1 MNMKRRLTGFVCAAC
16 LLLTGCTTAQDTSAP
31 SAVTESPSL
40 QVTGEMSLSYADQ
53 FSVKYCEGGYAIIEI
68 RDGQRFLLVPE
79 GKDVPADVQDM
90 TVLRQPLEQIYV
102 AASSAVDLFDGIG
115 ALDSVKM
122 TSTKDWSLPAVQ
134 DALASGKMQY
144 VGKYSAPDYEQL
156 LSANCG
162 LAIESTMIYHTPE
175 TKEQLESLGIPVLV
189 ERSSYES
196 HPLGRMEWL
205 RLYGLLLGRQ
215 AEADAYF
222 AQQSEKFQKVAS
234 LSTDAEQRPTVA
246 FFYISPN
253 GYVNVR
259 KPGDYISAMIDLA
272 GGTYCLTAEDL
283 DVEENAL
290 STMNIQMESFYALAK
305 DADILIYNATINGE
319 LTDLDQMLGMDSM
332 LADFKA
338 VKEGKVWCTEQ
349 DMFQQTT
356 GGADMICDLYSIFHE
371 DGEDL
376 TFLHRL
382 Q

>member
-1 MNMKRRLTGFVCAAC
+1 
-16 LLLTGCTTAQDTSAP
+16 
-31 SAVTESPSL
+31 
-40 QVTGEMSLSYADQ
+40 
-53 FSVKYCEGGYAIIEI
+53 
-68 RDGQRFLLVPE
+68 
-79 GKDVPADVQDM
+79 
-90 TVLRQPLEQIYV
+90 
-102 AASSAVDLFDGIG
+102 
-115 ALDSVKM
+115 
-122 TSTKDWSLPAVQ
+122 
-134 DALASGKMQY
+134 
-144 VGKYSAPDYEQL
+144 
-156 LSANCG
+156 
-162 LAIESTMIYHTPE
+162 MIYHTPE

-215 AEADAYF
+215 TEADAYF